1 MMKIKTFFLLLL
13 IGGCPVVA
21 NAQSLYDNNKQQ
33 CVTAIAPDVPESMY
47 FAGTEIS
54 FDRIDMF
61 ERLDREI
68 ISFMYGHTNTL
79 LSIKRA
85 NRYFP
90 IIVPI
95 LEKNGIPKDFAYLA
109 VVESF
114 LENRVISYAKAG
126 GIWQLMPA
134 TARQYGLEVGD
145 EIDERFHLEKATEAA
160 CKYFKAAYSKYKC
173 WATVAASYNAG
184 MGRISSELSKQNA
197 DNGFDLFLNSE
208 TSRYMFRLLAIKLIM
223 EHPKDYGFYIAEEQL
238 YFPVDYTVESVS
250 TAVPSWTE
258 WAEKHGIS
266 YSQLREMNPWIRSRD
281 LTNKAKKTYNVKIPN
296 KKHLYRSTQPH
307 KIFNRNWIQVKK

>member
-1 MMKIKTFFLLLL
+1 MKIKTFFLLLL

-114 LENRVISYAKAG
+114 LENRAISYAKAG

-160 CKYFKAAYSKYKC
+160 CKYFKAAYNKYKC

-266 YSQLREMNPWIRSRD
+266 YSQLREMNPWIRSRE
-281 LTNKAKKTYNVKIPN
+281 LTNKAKKTYNVKISN

-307 KIFNRNWIQVKK
+307 KIYNRNWIQVKK

>member
-114 LENRVISYAKAG
+114 LENRAISYAKAG

-307 KIFNRNWIQVKK
+307 KIYNRNWIQVKK

>member
-1 MMKIKTFFLLLL
+1 MKIKTFFLLLL

-114 LENRVISYAKAG
+114 LENRAISYAKAG

-160 CKYFKAAYSKYKC
+160 CKYFKAAYNKYKC

-223 EHPKDYGFYIAEEQL
+223 EHPKNYGFYIAEEQL

-307 KIFNRNWIQVKK
+307 KIYNRNWIQVKK

>member
-1 MMKIKTFFLLLL
+1 
-13 IGGCPVVA
+13 
-21 NAQSLYDNNKQQ
+21 
-33 CVTAIAPDVPESMY
+33 MY
-47 FAGTEIS
+47 FAGAEIS

-61 ERLDREI
+61 ERLDREM

-90 IIVPI
+90 TIVPI

-114 LENRVISYAKAG
+114 LENRAISPAKAG

-134 TARQYGLEVGD
+134 TARQYGLEVND

-160 CKYFKAAYSKYKC
+160 CKYFKVAYNKYKC
-173 WATVAASYNAG
+173 WTTVAASYNAG

-238 YFPVDYTVESVS
+238 YFPVDYTVERVS
-250 TAVPSWTE
+250 SAVPSWAE
-258 WAEKHGIS
+258 WAESKGIT
-266 YSQLREMNPWIRSRD
+266 YAQLREMNPWIRSRD
-281 LTNKAKKTYNVKIPN
+281 LTNKNKKTYNVKIPN
-296 KKHLYRSTQPH
+296 KKHLFRSTQPH
-307 KIFNRNWIQVKK
+307 

>member
-1 MMKIKTFFLLLL
+1 MKINTFLLLL
-13 IGGCPVVA
+13 LLGGSPVAA
-21 NAQSLYDNNKQQ
+21 NAQSLYDSNRQ

-90 IIVPI
+90 AIVPI

-114 LENRVISYAKAG
+114 LENRAISSAKAG
-126 GIWQLMPA
+126 E
-134 TARQYGLEVGD
+134 YGNLCPQQ
-145 EIDERFHLEKATEAA
+145 HAN
-160 CKYFKAAYSKYKC
+160 
-173 WATVAASYNAG
+173 TVW
-184 MGRISSELSKQNA
+184 K
-197 DNGFDLFLNSE
+197 
-208 TSRYMFRLLAIKLIM
+208 
-223 EHPKDYGFYIAEEQL
+223 
-238 YFPVDYTVESVS
+238 
-250 TAVPSWTE
+250 
-258 WAEKHGIS
+258 
-266 YSQLREMNPWIRSRD
+266 
-281 LTNKAKKTYNVKIPN
+281 
-296 KKHLYRSTQPH
+296 
-307 KIFNRNWIQVKK
+307 

>member
-1 MMKIKTFFLLLL
+1 MKIKTFFLLLL

-61 ERLDREI
+61 ERLDRKI

-114 LENRVISYAKAG
+114 LENRAISYAKAG

-160 CKYFKAAYSKYKC
+160 CKYFKAAYNKYKC

-307 KIFNRNWIQVKK
+307 KIYNRNWIQVKK

>member
-1 MMKIKTFFLLLL
+1 MKINTFLLLL
-13 IGGCPVVA
+13 LLGGSPVAA
-21 NAQSLYDNNKQQ
+21 NAQSLYDNNRQ
-33 CVTAIAPDVPESMY
+33 CVTAVAPDVPESMY

-90 IIVPI
+90 AIVPI

-114 LENRVISYAKAG
+114 LENRAISSAKAG

-134 TARQYGLEVGD
+134 TARQYGLEVND

-160 CKYFKAAYSKYKC
+160 CKYFKAAYNKYKC
-173 WATVAASYNAG
+173 WTTVAASYNAG

-197 DNGFDLFLNSE
+197 DNGFDLFLNNE

-238 YFPVDYTVESVS
+238 YFPVDYTVERVS
-250 TAVPSWTE
+250 SAVPSWAE
-258 WAEKHGIS
+258 WAESKGIT
-266 YSQLREMNPWIRSRD
+266 YAQLREMNPWIRSRD
-281 LTNKAKKTYNVKIPN
+281 LTNKNKKTYNVKIPN
-296 KKHLYRSTQPH
+296 KKHLFRSTQPH
-307 KIFNRNWIQVKK
+307 KIYNRNWIQIKK

>member
-1 MMKIKTFFLLLL
+1 MKIKTFFLLLL

-47 FAGTEIS
+47 FARTEIS

-114 LENRVISYAKAG
+114 LENRAISYAKAG

-160 CKYFKAAYSKYKC
+160 CKYFKAAYNKYKC